1 MKLYAYA
8 REAEGD
14 RLIHVWE
21 AERLRREH
29 PESARLLRYYS
40 TELDHSQRREV
51 VLVCREGRLFFRY
64 KELPDP
70 PPSASAQTLTH
81 LKAKEILSRMTRV
94 RCLLP
99 EGELTI
105 WAGEWQA
112 EKRIPLPG
120 GELAI
125 ADLSCEVLASQP
137 PETAAQWQGKLL
149 VEVVVTHPSTP
160 ERLAA
165 LQNLGWPV
173 IEITIGPRWHIPE
186 GPGVSEKQV
195 RLAEE
200 AMERGFRQGIRARI
214 AADPRQATPSG
225 QGLWSR
231 MRRFIDEIII
241 N

>member
-1 MKLYAYA
+1 M
-8 REAEGD
+8 
-14 RLIHVWE
+14 
-21 AERLRREH
+21 
-29 PESARLLRYYS
+29 
-40 TELDHSQRREV
+40 
-51 VLVCREGRLFFRY
+51 
-64 KELPDP
+64 
-70 PPSASAQTLTH
+70 
-81 LKAKEILSRMTRV
+81 
-94 RCLLP
+94 
-99 EGELTI
+99 
-105 WAGEWQA
+105 
-112 EKRIPLPG
+112 
-120 GELAI
+120 
-125 ADLSCEVLASQP
+125 
-137 PETAAQWQGKLL
+137 
-149 VEVVVTHPSTP
+149 THPSTP

-186 GPGVSEKQV
+186 APGVSEKQV